1 MAPSRSY
8 SICSNGQ
15 VLMTGSM
22 RAVEPAFDA
31 IVKYCKLHDVSVS
44 DLSVVINWNKK

>member
-8 SICSNGQ
+8 SIYSKNQ

-22 RAVEPAFDA
+22 RVVEPAFNA

-44 DLSVVINWNKK
+44 DLSVVVNWTKK